1 MHYAPWWLL
10 LFCLPVAALAAYLA
24 LRGTDLSRRTLYAL
38 TILLSPVLVVGAA
51 VVAVALSTALF
62 ALFEPAPEPSV
73 LPARTEPS
81 SPEPVGPTPA
91 PEETVSEPTGQTASP
106 AASPSASPA
115 ASPSASPA
123 ASSASP
129 AAGE

>member
-62 ALFEPAPEPSV
+62 ALFEPPPEPSV

-81 SPEPVGPTPA
+81 APEPVDPA
-91 PEETVSEPTGQTASP
+91 PEETAPEPTGQTASP
-106 AASPSASPA
+106 DASPAASPA

>member
-81 SPEPVGPTPA
+81 TPEPVGPA
-91 PEETVSEPTGQTASP
+91 PEETVSEPTGQTAPP

>member
-10 LFCLPVAALAAYLA
+10 LLCLPVAGMAAYLA

-51 VVAVALSTALF
+51 AVAVVLSTALF
-62 ALFEPAPEPSV
+62 AFLEPTSEPSV

-81 SPEPVGPTPA
+81 TPEPTRPA
-91 PEETVSEPTGQTASP
+91 PEETVPEPTSPTSSP
-106 AASPSASPA
+106 AASPSASPT
-115 ASPSASPA
+115 ASPAASPA